1 MVKKN
6 TKIGLFALL
15 VVIIL
20 GIGQNPPCGHK
31 YYKKYIAGH
40 NGTIK
45 NTDDFYTTFYLCSRN
60 DYISDERM

>member
-20 GIGQNPPCGHK
+20 GIVLTVYFSG
-31 YYKKYIAGH
+31 KK
-40 NGTIK
+40 
-45 NTDDFYTTFYLCSRN
+45 
-60 DYISDERM
+60 SDETITEIPNKKP